1 MIAYEAIGPNAN
13 GDFIIAYPTPG
24 APHIMTAA
32 GVASSERAAQA
43 ECARLNEAQVVGRR
57 AAMVRKANMIV
68 RDKER
73 CNG

>member
-32 GVASSERAAQA
+32 GVCSDLRLAQD
-43 ECARLNEAQVVGRR
+43 ECARLNEAQVVDRR
-57 AAMVRKANMIV
+57 AAMVRARNMII
-68 RDKER
+68 RDKE
-73 CNG
+73 N

>member
-24 APHIMTAA
+24 APHVMTAA
-32 GVASSERAAQA
+32 GCASSKDAAER
-43 ECARLNEAQVVGRR
+43 ECARLNEAQVVDKRE
-57 AAMVRKANMIV
+57 ALVRDANMIV

-73 CNG
+73 

>member
-32 GVASSERAAQA
+32 GCASSKDAAER
-43 ECARLNEAQVVGRR
+43 ECARLNEAQVVDRR
-57 AAMVRKANMIV
+57 AAMVRDRNMTI
-68 RDKER
+68 RDKE
-73 CNG
+73 N